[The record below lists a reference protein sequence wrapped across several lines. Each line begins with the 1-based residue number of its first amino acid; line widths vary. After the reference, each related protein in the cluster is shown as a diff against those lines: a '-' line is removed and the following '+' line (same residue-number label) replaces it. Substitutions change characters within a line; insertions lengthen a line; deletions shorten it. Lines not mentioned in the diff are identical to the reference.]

1 MTPDLWILIA
11 ILFVCVAL
19 SAFFSASETAFTSVN
34 RVKLKTMMQNGKK
47 RAETALALAEDYDRL
62 ITTILIGNN
71 IVNIAAS
78 SLATSL
84 FLVLLNNQTNLA
96 TTVSTVVM
104 TIVILIFGEVSPKA
118 IAKESPEKLA
128 MTFAPVLK
136 VLCTIFAP
144 FAYLFGQLKKL
155 MTRLFNTEEGESF
168 IEEEL
173 MTMVDEA
180 ESEGDMEHHEGEL
193 IRSAIEFNDDR
204 DVLSVLTPRVDVTA
218 IEDTATM
225 DEAAEL
231 FRVSGYSRV
240 PVFHEDMD
248 HIVGIL
254 NEKDFYLR
262 QHEGCTDIT
271 QIMKPPVYAPSTLK
285 LSKLLKLFQAQ
296 KTHLI
301 IVLDEFGGTEGIAT
315 MEDVLEELV
324 GEIYDEHDDVEQDT
338 LIMDDGSQLV
348 DGGMQLSELLDKLGV
363 EDIYNAETV
372 GGFAAE
378 VLGIIPFVGAEF
390 ETDEIR
396 GLVTQMEKRR
406 VTQVRVWKKEQ
417 GDPNEARED

>member
-1 MTPDLWILIA
+1 MTPDLWIMIA
-11 ILFVCVAL
+11 ILIVCVAL
-19 SAFFSASETAFTSVN
+19 SAFFSASETAFTSAN
-34 RVKLKTMMQNGKK
+34 RVKLKTMMQSGNK
-47 RAETALALAEDYDRL
+47 RAKLAYSMAEDYDRL
-62 ITTILIGNN
+62 LTTILIGNN

-84 FLVLLNNQTNLA
+84 FLVLLASKPNLV
-96 TTVSTVVM
+96 TPVSTAVM
-104 TIVILIFGEVSPKA
+104 TIVILIFGEVSPKT

-128 MTFAPVLK
+128 MAIAPVLK
-136 VLCTIFAP
+136 VLCTVFTPFSIMFAK
-144 FAYLFGQLKKL
+144 LKKL
-155 MTRLFNTEEGESF
+155 LTKLFNSEEEESF

-180 ESEGDMEHHEGEL
+180 ESEGDMDAHEGEL

-204 DVLSVLTPRVDVTA
+204 DVLSVLTPRVDVTS
-218 IEDTATM
+218 IEDTASM
-225 DEAAEL
+225 EEAAEL
-231 FRVSGYSRV
+231 FRTSGYSRV

-254 NEKDFYLR
+254 NEKDFYLG
-262 QHEGCTDIT
+262 QHEGCKDIT
-271 QIMKPPVYAPSTLK
+271 QIMKPPVYAPTTLK

-301 IVLDEFGGTEGIAT
+301 IVLDEFGGTEGIVT

-338 LIMDDGSQLV
+338 VALDDGSKLV
-348 DGGMQLSELLDKLGV
+348 DGGMQLSELLEMMGV

-372 GGFAAE
+372 GGFAGE

-406 VTQVRVWKKEQ
+406 VTQVRVWKKENA
-417 GDPNEARED
+417 DADAASDY

>member
-1 MTPDLWILIA
+1 MTPDLWIMIA
-11 ILFVCVAL
+11 ILVVCVAL
-19 SAFFSASETAFTSVN
+19 SAFFSSSETAFTSAN
-34 RVKLKTMMQNGKK
+34 RVKLKTMAANGNK
-47 RAETALALAEDYDRL
+47 RAKMALALSEDYDRL

-71 IVNIAAS
+71 IVNIAGS

-84 FLVLLNNQTNLA
+84 FLVLLVNHQNLV
-96 TTVSTVVM
+96 TPVSTAVM
-104 TIVILIFGEVSPKA
+104 TIIILIFGEVSPKA
-118 IAKESPEKLA
+118 IAKESPETLA

-136 VLCTIFAP
+136 FLCTIFTP
-144 FAYLFGQLKKL
+144 FAIFFTQLKKL
-155 MTRLFNTEEGESF
+155 LTRIFDTEDGESF

-173 MTMVDEA
+173 MTMVEEA

-204 DVLSVLTPRVDVTA
+204 DVLNVMTPRVDVTS
-218 IEDTATM
+218 IEDTATIE
-225 DEAAEL
+225 EAAEL
-231 FRVSGYSRV
+231 FRSSGYSRV
-240 PVFHEDMD
+240 PVYHEDMD

-254 NEKDFYLR
+254 NEKDFYLMT
-262 QHEGCTDIT
+262 HKGCTEIV
-271 QIMKPPVYAPSTLK
+271 QIMTPPVYAPSTLK

-301 IVLDEFGGTEGIAT
+301 IVLDEFGGTEGIVT

-324 GEIYDEHDDVEQDT
+324 GEIYDEHDDVEQET
-338 LIMDDGSQLV
+338 VTMDDGSRLV
-348 DGGMQLSELLDKLGV
+348 EGGMQLSELLEELGV

-378 VLGIIPFVGAEF
+378 VLGIIPFVGAAF

-396 GLVTQMEKRR
+396 GLVTQMDKRR
-406 VTQVRVWKKEQ
+406 VMQVRIWRKETS
-417 GDPNEARED
+417 EAEDSQDN

>member
-1 MTPDLWILIA
+1 MTPDLWILVA
-11 ILFVCVAL
+11 ILIVCVAL

-34 RVKLKTMMQNGKK
+34 RVKLKTLMQNGSK
-47 RAETALALAEDYDRL
+47 RAKAALSLAEDYDRL

-84 FLVLLNNQTNLA
+84 FLVLLNNQANLA

-118 IAKESPEKLA
+118 IAKESPENLA

-136 VLCTIFAP
+136 LLCMVFTP
-144 FAYLFGQLKKL
+144 FAYLFSQLKKL
-155 MTRLFNTEEGESF
+155 MTKVFKTEDGESF

-180 ESEGDMEHHEGEL
+180 ESEGDMDAHEGEL

-218 IEDTATM
+218 IEDTASM
-225 DEAAEL
+225 EEAAEI

-240 PVFHEDMD
+240 PVYHEDMD

-254 NEKDFYLR
+254 NEKDFYFH
-262 QHEGCTDIT
+262 QHQGCNDIT
-271 QIMKPPVYAPSTLK
+271 QIMKPPVYAPTTLK

-301 IVLDEFGGTEGIAT
+301 IVLDEFGGTEGIVT

-338 LIMDDGSQLV
+338 VEMDDGSRLV
-348 DGGMQLSELLDKLGV
+348 DGSMQLSELLDMMGV

-378 VLGIIPFVGAEF
+378 VLGIIPFVGSAF

-406 VTQVRVWKKEQ
+406 VTQVRVWKKETASAD
-417 GDPNEARED
+417 GNDED